1 MFVENTVYK
10 RMLSFM
16 YSIYFSISVR
26 FLVSLFKKLYGVFK
40 NPHCSWECCL
50 GVILSTMEAEPNLR
64 VVAGDVASQDV
75 RIGQVRLFQLSF
87 ARIQIALVKWERGC
101 L

>member
-1 MFVENTVYK
+1 
-10 RMLSFM
+10 MLSFM

-26 FLVSLFKKLYGVFK
+26 FLVSLFKNLYGALR

-64 VVAGDVASQDV
+64 VEARDVASQDV
-75 RIGQVRLFQLSF
+75 RICQVFLFHLSF
-87 ARIQIALVKWERGC
+87 VLTQVALLKWWRGRF
-101 L
+101 